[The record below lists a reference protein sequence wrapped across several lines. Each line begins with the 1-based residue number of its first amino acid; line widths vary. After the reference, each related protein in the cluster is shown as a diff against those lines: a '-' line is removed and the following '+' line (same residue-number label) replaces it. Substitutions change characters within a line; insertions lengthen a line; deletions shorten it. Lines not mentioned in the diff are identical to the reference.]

1 MILLKKRQIISLS
14 LIAMIVVAGYL
25 QYENRSREDIETTKD
40 TTGQKV
46 YVSAN
51 SVQSK
56 KDFFARA
63 KLERDISVDRNKEA
77 LEDISKDQNASEEIR
92 DNAYKE
98 MMKLISNKEKE
109 TKVEM
114 MVEEIGI
121 KNVLAILK
129 DDTLDIIVKSPKLTS
144 NLATKIATI
153 GKEYANVSIDNICV
167 KNKN

>member
-1 MILLKKRQIISLS
+1 M
-14 LIAMIVVAGYL
+14 
-25 QYENRSREDIETTKD
+25 
-40 TTGQKV
+40 
-46 YVSAN
+46 
-51 SVQSK
+51 
-56 KDFFARA
+56 
-63 KLERDISVDRNKEA
+63 DRNKEA